1 MSSSQSQA
9 AQCPY
14 CRASGPVRCATTQPP
29 LSRAVSECSACA
41 RIVLERHLHT
51 HPFFPILPSLH
62 PLPLVTPD
70 LAAAAVQSSPDDD
83 DEDPFLP
90 AGFVSAFSAF
100 SLERHPVLA
109 RSASAFSG
117 LLAELE
123 RALAVDSAASST
135 TDPAGPM
142 VSVDSLRAY
151 LQIVDVA
158 SILRLDRDIADH
170 AFELF
175 KDCSSATCLRNRSVE
190 ALATAALV
198 QAIREAQEPRTLQEI
213 STASNLPQKEIGKY
227 IKILGESL
235 KLSQPL
241 NSNSIAVHM
250 PRFCSLLQLNKSAQE
265 LAAHIGEVV
274 VNKCFC
280 TRRNPISISAAAIY
294 LACQLEDKR
303 KTQAEICKVTGLTEV
318 TLRKVYKEL
327 LENWDDLLP
336 PDYTPATPPEKAF
349 PMTTI
354 YSGRSSSGKDLSNL
368 YQDKLL
374 DSIKQKGPGTAE
386 PDHMVIIK
394 EEEDKKV
401 SALGRP
407 PAKLEPHDLSKAF
420 WQPNAPFSTSPK
432 SDRDKMETSVR
443 GFNLNEATCPM
454 DCDRADITLKP
465 TFNDRFVNESK
476 VIPSPPSRQPVP
488 WQLKQAAP
496 ATGSS
501 YSRLREQQ
509 MGLDLVAAL
518 KGIGKRSAG
527 DGDGRDKEG
536 K

>member
-1 MSSSQSQA
+1 MSQPP
-9 AQCPY
+9 QCPY
-14 CRASGPVRCATTQPP
+14 CHSSGPARCATTQPP
-29 LSRAVSECSACA
+29 LSRAVSECSSCG
-41 RIVLERHLHT
+41 RLVLERHLHT
-51 HPFFPILPSLH
+51 HPFFPLLPSIH

-70 LAAAAVQSSPDDD
+70 LAAPAPSSPPPN
-83 DEDPFLP
+83 DEDDPFLP

-109 RSASAFSG
+109 RSACAFSG
-117 LLAELE
+117 QLAELE
-123 RALAVDSAASST
+123 RALAVDSPASST
-135 TDPAGPM
+135 PDPAGPM
-142 VSVDSLRAY
+142 VSVESLRAY

-175 KDCSSATCLRNRSVE
+175 KDCSTATCLRNRSVE

-198 QAIREAQEPRTLQEI
+198 QAIREAREPRTLQEI

-227 IKILGESL
+227 IKILGEAL

-250 PRFCSLLQLNKSAQE
+250 PRFCNLLQLNKSAQE

-336 PDYTPATPPEKAF
+336 HNYTPATPPEKAF
-349 PMTTI
+349 PMTNI
-354 YSGRSSSGKDLSNL
+354 YSARSSSGKDL

-374 DSIKQKGPGTAE
+374 DSIKQKGCEAAE
-386 PDHMVIIK
+386 PDHMVIVK
-394 EEEDKKV
+394 EEEGRK
-401 SALGRP
+401 AAGLLGRP
-407 PAKLEPHDLSKAF
+407 PSILEAHDLNQAC
-420 WQPNAPFSTSPK
+420 WQPNVPVSSSPK
-432 SDRDKMETSVR
+432 SDRDNTETSIR
-443 GFNLNEATCPM
+443 GFNLNEESCPM
-454 DCDRADITLKP
+454 DSEKTDATIKPHFTDRWSTEP
-465 TFNDRFVNESK
+465 K
-476 VIPSPPSRQPVP
+476 VLSSPPSRQPAP
-488 WQLKQAAP
+488 WQPKQPAP
-496 ATGSS
+496 AAGSS
-501 YSRLREQQ
+501 YPRGRELPS
-509 MGLDLVAAL
+509 GLGMDLLAAR
-518 KGIGKRSAG
+518 GKRSAG
-527 DGDGRDKEG
+527 DGGDGRDKEG